1 MQHNEPT
8 TGIAITG
15 MSCRMPGAKDPASYW
30 DNLYDGV
37 EAVKFLK
44 AEDLIAAG
52 LDPAMLQHPGY
63 VNAAIR
69 LEDVDLFDATFFGFS
84 PREAEL
90 LDPQQRLFLECAW
103 EALENAGCDAEQF
116 PGLIGVY
123 AGVNGSH
130 YAFNL
135 YANQDLMRT
144 MGMFQISMANDKDHI
159 STRVAYKLNLHGPA
173 ITVQTTC
180 STSLVAICQACQS
193 LLNYQCDVALAGA
206 SSILLNQNGYIYQE
220 DGIPS
225 PDGHCRAF
233 DAMAKGTIGGSGVGV
248 VALKRLDD
256 ALADGDPI
264 HAVIRGFAVNNDGSV
279 KVGYTAP
286 SIDGQA
292 EVISMALAMG
302 AIDPETISYVETHG
316 TGTPLGDPIEVTAL
330 TKAYREAGASR
341 NQYCRI
347 GSVKSNIGH
356 LDPAAGVAG
365 LMKTVLALQ
374 HRTLP
379 PSLHFKQPNP
389 NIDFA
394 NSPFYVNATRTGWP
408 TAEKPRRAGVSS
420 FGIGGTNA
428 HVVLEEAPVR
438 EAGTASRPWQLL
450 MVSARSSTGVDT
462 TANNLASWLQDNPDI
477 TLGDVAWTL
486 QTGRKVFDWRRVVLC
501 SEDGRKQT
509 IATLK
514 TASGAIAGGR
524 GGAPQVAFLFSGQGS
539 QYLHMAA
546 ELYQNEPVFRES
558 FDACAEILRPH
569 LDDDLRNVIYPD
581 TDAGVKAEARLT
593 QTNWAQ
599 PALFVIEYSLTRL
612 WQHWGIKPQALAGHS
627 VGEFVAACIADVFS
641 LQDALDLVA
650 ARGRLMQSM
659 PPGAMLSVMLAKEQ
673 LEQQLPENISIA
685 AINAPGATVVSGAV
699 DAIDS
704 FQQQMEAQSINCQR
718 LHTSHAFHSQM
729 MEPILEAFAEQ
740 VRRATLRPPQLPFL
754 SNVTGDWITPAQATD
769 PLYWASHI
777 RAPVRFLDNVRQL
790 LSEPS
795 RLLLEVGPGRMVASF
810 ASQVAERPGD
820 RAILNSLPHPKDR
833 QTDTQNILGAL
844 GRLWQ
849 HGLEVNWES
858 FYEGERRRRVCLPT
872 YPFERQRF
880 WVDLPKPGTKIS
892 QQVVGTSRRDLSGW
906 LYAPKWERAAAA
918 ENVLAEA
925 LATEPRIWLI
935 LGDTGSMGS
944 AVAALLTKHNQR
956 VIQVQAGKKFRV
968 LETDAFEIDPVIS
981 EDYVALFAE
990 IEKNG
995 PLPQYLL
1002 DLSCYGTDSE
1012 AVVDGVNLSGFFSLL
1027 YLANALSA
1035 NRLDQ
1040 PIEIVFAADHLHAYS
1055 PDATP
1060 IPSKAAMLGLLRV
1073 IPQECPGL
1081 RCRSIDIQP
1090 SVDDGSVHIESIAQQ
1105 LVTEI
1110 VASPFEPAV
1119 AVRLDERRVERWR
1132 TLRLR
1137 DVEGVPPRL
1146 RERGTYLITG
1156 GLGQI
1161 GLKLAGL
1168 LANTVRARLVLI
1180 GRTPLPPRWQWDDL
1194 TQQNPDDL
1202 VSAQIARLLELER
1215 QGAEIMVLT
1224 ADIADTE
1231 QMGDAINRAT
1241 ESFGPINGVIHAAGY
1256 TTAAARPLTEIDA
1269 SYAQMHFRPK
1279 VEGLQVLDRLLEA
1292 QPLDFV
1298 ILMSS
1303 LSSVLGGLGFGAYA
1317 AANAY
1322 LDAYAVSRNQDQFA
1336 PWICLNW
1343 DGWDFSGGPEGDY
1356 LLPGEGVEVLRRIL
1370 HRRIERAAI
1379 SVTPL
1384 NERLRKWVYLEALP
1398 TARQQRKLDEETAT
1412 TSSVS
1417 HHDRPNLSSTYI
1429 AGRNDTESAILEVW
1443 EDLLGIS
1450 PIGVD
1455 DNYFELGGH
1464 SLLAIQVA
1472 SRLCDQLQVKVSVQ
1486 ALFESPTVA
1495 ELAQRIEQERDTSE
1509 DDEERLKDLLSHI
1522 EQLSDEEVQELLGE
1536 ESN

>member
-1 MQHNEPT
+1 MQQNEPT
-8 TGIAITG
+8 TGIAIVG
-15 MSCRMPGAKDPASYW
+15 MSCRMPGAKDPATYW
-30 DNLYDGV
+30 DNLYNGV
-37 EAVKFLK
+37 EAVQFLK
-44 AEDLIAAG
+44 AEDLVAAG
-52 LDPAMLQHPGY
+52 LDPGMLQHPGY

-103 EALENAGCDAEQF
+103 EALENAGCDVEQF

-123 AGVNGSH
+123 AGVNASH
-130 YAFNL
+130 YVFNL

-144 MGMFQISMANDKDHI
+144 IGMFQISMANDKDHI
-159 STRVAYKLNLHGPA
+159 STRVAYKLNLRGPA

-220 DGIPS
+220 EGIPS

-316 TGTPLGDPIEVTAL
+316 TGTPLGDPIEVAAL
-330 TKAYREAGASR
+330 TKAYREAGASQ
-341 NQYCRI
+341 NQYCGI
-347 GSVKSNIGH
+347 GSVKSNMGH

-365 LMKTVLALQ
+365 LIKAVLALQ

-394 NSPFYVNATRTGWP
+394 NSPFYVNATRTDWP
-408 TAEKPRRAGVSS
+408 TTEAPRRAGVSS

-438 EAGTASRPWQLL
+438 EQGTASRNWQLL
-450 MVSARSSTGVDT
+450 LVSARSNAEVDT
-462 TANNLASWLQDNPDI
+462 AAENLAGWLQDNQDI
-477 TLGDVAWTL
+477 ALGDVAWTL
-486 QTGRKVFDWRRVVLC
+486 QTGRKAFGWRRLVLC
-501 SEDGRKQT
+501 SEDSREQT

-514 TASGAIAGGR
+514 TASGAIAGER

-546 ELYQNEPVFRES
+546 ELYQSELVFRES
-558 FDACAEILRPH
+558 VDACAEMLRPH
-569 LDDDLRNVIYPD
+569 LGDDLRNVIYPD
-581 TDAGVKAEARLT
+581 TGAGPDAEARLT
-593 QTNWAQ
+593 QTSWAQ
-599 PALFVIEYSLTRL
+599 PALFVIEYSLARL
-612 WQHWGIKPQALAGHS
+612 WQHWGVKPQALAGHS
-627 VGEFVAACIADVFS
+627 IGEFVAACIADVFS

-659 PPGAMLSVMLAKEQ
+659 PPGTMLSVMLAENE
-673 LEQQLPENISIA
+673 LAQQLPADVSIA
-685 AINAPGATVVSGAV
+685 AINAPGITVVSGTV
-699 DAIDS
+699 DAIDA
-704 FQQQMEAQSINCQR
+704 FQQRLEAQRIDCQR

-777 RAPVRFLDNVRQL
+777 REPVRFLDNVQQL
-790 LSEPS
+790 LAEPS
-795 RLLLEVGPGRMVASF
+795 RLLLEVGPGRVVASL
-810 ASQVAERPGD
+810 ANQAVEEPGD
-820 RAILNSLPHPKDR
+820 RVVLNSLPHPKDP
-833 QTDTQNILGAL
+833 QTDTQNILEAL

-880 WVDLPKPGTKIS
+880 WVDPPKPGTEVS
-892 QQVVGTSRRDLSGW
+892 QEVVGASRRDLSGW
-906 LYAPKWERAAAA
+906 VYAPKWERAATA
-918 ENVLAEA
+918 ENVLPEA
-925 LATEPRIWLI
+925 LATAPRLWLI
-935 LGDTGSMGS
+935 LEDAGNLGS

-956 VIQVQAGKKFRV
+956 VIQVRAGKKFRV
-968 LETDAFEIDPVIS
+968 LGTDAFEIDPGIS
-981 EDYVALFAE
+981 EDYVALFAA
-990 IEKNG
+990 IDKNG
-995 PLPQYLL
+995 ALPQYLL
-1002 DLSCYGTDSE
+1002 NLFCYGVDSE
-1012 AVVDGVNLSGFFSLL
+1012 AVADNVNLSSFFSLL
-1027 YLANALSA
+1027 YLANTLSA
-1035 NRLDQ
+1035 ERLDQ
-1040 PIEIVFAADHLHAYS
+1040 PLEIVFAADHLHACS

-1060 IPSKAAMLGLLRV
+1060 IPSKAATLGLLRV

-1081 RCRSIDIQP
+1081 RCRSIDIQS
-1090 SVDDGSVHIESIAQQ
+1090 SVDDDRVRIESIAHK

-1119 AVRLDERRVERWR
+1119 AIRADERRVERWR
-1132 TLRLR
+1132 ALRLPTMK
-1137 DVEGVPPRL
+1137 GAPPRL
-1146 RERGTYLITG
+1146 KDRGTYLITG

-1161 GLKLAGL
+1161 GLKFAGL
-1168 LANTVRARLVLI
+1168 LADTVRARLILI

-1194 TQQNPDDL
+1194 TQQEPDDL
-1202 VSAQIARLLELER
+1202 VTAQIAKLLELER
-1215 QGAEIMVLT
+1215 QGAEVMVLT

-1231 QMGDAINRAT
+1231 QLGDAIMRAT
-1241 ESFGPINGVIHAAGY
+1241 ENFGPINGVIHAAGF
-1256 TTAAARPLTEIDA
+1256 TTAAARPLAEIDA
-1269 SYAQMHFRPK
+1269 DYAQAHFRPK
-1279 VEGLQVLDRLLEA
+1279 AEGLQVLDQLLEG

-1322 LDAYAVSRNQDQFA
+1322 LDAYAASKNQSQFV

-1379 SVTPL
+1379 SVTSL
-1384 NERLRKWVYLEALP
+1384 DERLRKWVYLEAMP
-1398 TARQQRKLDEETAT
+1398 ATRRQRKSDEDSAPTN
-1412 TSSVS
+1412 SVS
-1417 HHDRPNLSSTYI
+1417 HHDRPSLSSSYV

-1443 EDLLGIS
+1443 EDLLGIR

-1472 SRLCDQLQVKVSVQ
+1472 SSLCDRLQVKVSVQ

-1495 ELAQRIEQERDTSE
+1495 ELAQRIEQERNAPE
-1509 DDEERLKDLLSHI
+1509 DDEERLKELLSRV
-1522 EQLSDEEVQELLGE
+1522 EQLSDEEVLELLSAE
-1536 ESN
+1536 TD